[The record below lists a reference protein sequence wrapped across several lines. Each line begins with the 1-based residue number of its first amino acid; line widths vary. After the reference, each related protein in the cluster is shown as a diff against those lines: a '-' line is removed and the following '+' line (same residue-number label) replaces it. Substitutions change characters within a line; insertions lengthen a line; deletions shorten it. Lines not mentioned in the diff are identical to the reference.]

1 MPLAQIVQ
9 AVPGL
14 CRVRALKAG
23 RAAVYPPA
31 AFPEWQ
37 VKKKGWPRPSL
48 KIEAG
53 DASYERRSAT
63 LTGWCLARA
72 GVETRQARPE
82 AARRM
87 QGAEQELDAGGL

>member
-31 AFPEWQ
+31 ALPEWQ
-37 VKKKGWPRPSL
+37 AKKGMA
-48 KIEAG
+48 EAIPE
-53 DASYERRSAT
+53 DR
-63 LTGWCLARA
+63 GW
-72 GVETRQARPE
+72 
-82 AARRM
+82 
-87 QGAEQELDAGGL
+87 